1 MTFNATMDVA
11 AAKELLHNTIAAS
24 RTLGVN
30 ADKVPVWEKM
40 LARMPEYMINEDGA
54 VKEWLTP
61 RLDDDYNHRHTSQLY
76 ALFDGLPDEIA
87 RSPKLRAAFKRLIE
101 LKLERH
107 WTNWEKQSGFMSFG
121 LVQLGQAAT
130 SLREADLAYRCLVP
144 LINRYWYNNL
154 ASTHNAKKLFNMDIS
169 GGMPAVL
176 IKMLVFS
183 DPGRIDLLPARP
195 AAWPSGT
202 IEGVLCR
209 GQIEIKRLHW
219 DGTSIQAVLL
229 SGVRQEIDLG
239 APAEIA
245 SITIRKGDAKVLEGK
260 DRASRRLS
268 LPAGREVEVELSLR

>member
-1 MTFNATMDVA
+1 
-11 AAKELLHNTIAAS
+11 
-24 RTLGVN
+24 
-30 ADKVPVWEKM
+30 
-40 LARMPEYMINEDGA
+40 
-54 VKEWLTP
+54 
-61 RLDDDYNHRHTSQLY
+61 
-76 ALFDGLPDEIA
+76 
-87 RSPKLRAAFKRLIE
+87 
-101 LKLERH
+101 
-107 WTNWEKQSGFMSFG
+107 
-121 LVQLGQAAT
+121 
-130 SLREADLAYRCLVP
+130 
-144 LINRYWYNNL
+144 
-154 ASTHNAKKLFNMDIS
+154 
-169 GGMPAVL
+169 VL

-219 DGTSIQAVLL
+219 DGTSIRAVLL

-245 SITIRKGDAKVLEGK
+245 SMTVTKGDARVLEGK